1 MMKFENHKKEFLLF
15 LELERGYSPRT
26 IQFYKS
32 DLDQY
37 SDFVHKNKI
46 QFSNINKELI
56 FDLKMGQTQKQFFTD
71 CWELNKKKLINQGPN
86 NKFVRHVL
94 DSVSPI
100 YNPKNNMELLF
111 YGIFNEKKILT
122 GLKMRI
128 SFLGWDPTVKGLQ
141 KEFLLE
147 EGMKMMDQIF
157 PGNKFLKLNKEVN
170 NSPIMAKVDGNRL
183 ISAYVYDNRFVEL
196 KIEDWRLK
204 IAKK

>member
-1 MMKFENHKKEFLLF
+1 MKYDNYLKLLIF
-15 LELERGYSPRT
+15 
-26 IQFYKS
+26 FYMILFYASCNS
-32 DLDQY
+32 DYDRLVKQEIASGKVY
-37 SDFVHKNKI
+37 
-46 QFSNINKELI
+46 KELI

-111 YGIFNEKKILT
+111 YGIFNDNKILT

-128 SFLGWDPTVKGLQ
+128 SFLGWDPSVKDLQ

-147 EGMKMMDQIF
+147 EGMKMMEQIF
-157 PGNKFLKLNKEVN
+157 PGNKFFKLNKEVN
-170 NSPIMAKVDGNRL
+170 NSPIMAKIDGNRL

-196 KIEDWRLK
+196 KIEDLNSKLK
-204 IAKK
+204 

>member
-1 MMKFENHKKEFLLF
+1 MILF
-15 LELERGYSPRT
+15 YASCN
-26 IQFYKS
+26 S
-32 DLDQY
+32 DYDRLVKQEIASGKVY
-37 SDFVHKNKI
+37 
-46 QFSNINKELI
+46 KELI

-111 YGIFNEKKILT
+111 YGIFNDNKILT

-128 SFLGWDPTVKGLQ
+128 SFLGWDPSVKGLQ

-147 EGMKMMDQIF
+147 EGMKMMEKIF
-157 PGNKFLKLNKEVN
+157 PGNKFFKLNKEVN

-183 ISAYVYDNRFVEL
+183 ISAYVFDNRFVEL
-196 KIEDWRLK
+196 KIEDLNSKLK
-204 IAKK
+204 